1 VSKALKIVATGAA
14 IVASVAL
21 IATGVGAP
29 AGTAILGT
37 TLAAIASTAATV
49 AMVASI
55 AAQLT
60 AKKPK
65 SPNHTTERLHA
76 TFDLNAP
83 RKIVYGTTAMATDVR
98 YATFAGANQEYY
110 HQILA
115 VASHKVEGIDEI
127 WFDTELAWSATG
139 GVTAAYAG
147 YLTVDPKLEGSSG
160 NTVAIDG
167 NWNSSSRLTGCA
179 YIYLRYKLTGNSK
192 KAESPFGS
200 QIPSRVTVRGKGAF
214 VPDIRAGGVS
224 ASDQSTW
231 VGGAS
236 ARNPALQLLFYL
248 RGWRINGKLAVGRGI
263 PANRID
269 LNSFITAA
277 NMCDE
282 TVALAAGGTEPRYRA
297 DGVFSEGD
305 GPSTVLANLTA
316 AMNAELRDSGGKI
329 TLHVLHNDLA
339 VPKMAL
345 GLDDIVGGEL
355 WKQTPEISETFN
367 VVRGRFVD
375 PSNVSLYQPI
385 DYPEVSLASV
395 DGIERTD
402 SFDLLTV
409 QSASQAQRLA
419 KQRLQ
424 RNQYQGTYAATFRFR
439 AVQAN
444 LGDVIT
450 LSHGGL
456 GWENKLFRVVAQ
468 TISQDGSVPM
478 VLREEHA
485 SIYAWDADE
494 SPAVTPGT
502 PTTYDPTKAPWI
514 QALYD
519 VSSLN
524 QMLADDT
531 FISTHWNVP
540 LPAARI
546 EWAGS
551 RNGYAAT
558 VPFVASTDFRIFA
571 AGALT
576 MMPRVTQGRALYL
589 RVTADP
595 SGFSSVQVVDDDGAF
610 IIDTDGA
617 FVVDATS
624 ADFNL
629 VVALDWLDAAGN
641 YISREVLATL
651 TAAGGKQTIIRSAMP
666 PVTAVYARPSFG
678 YTSQTGKSGGWV
690 VYEPWLNEHEP
701 AADIT
706 SGITGIAE
714 ITVEADHTGSIIA
727 GQLPR
732 NDAFKLMRG
741 GQDVTTQAAWVR
753 EIVSGTYTGT
763 VGAATGVLNST
774 ALGSKEAVVRLTA
787 TLPASAPRTFDVKL
801 RRNDAP
807 PPASGG
813 SGGGTGGTAASTST
827 FSTVSSTSMAAI
839 SGELTVTVG
848 SAGQVS
854 LSAPLTTTTSPDDPA
869 ESIMQAGIWQWWN
882 GSAWVDQGTE
892 TTGDPVQVIFVDGPN
907 YYNVIN
913 GSLNVSA
920 TKTGLTAATSQKF
933 RLRARNTAG
942 TRTIWFSGTASAQ
955 G

>member
-1 VSKALKIVATGAA
+1 MSRALKKVATVAGV
-14 IVASVAL
+14 IASVAL
-21 IATGVGAP
+21 IASGVGAP
-29 AGTAILGT
+29 IGAA
-37 TLAAIASTAATV
+37 TLATIISVSTAV
-49 AMVASI
+49 AMAASI
-55 AAQLT
+55 GSQLT

-76 TFDLNAP
+76 SFDINAP
-83 RKIVYGTTAMATDVR
+83 RKIIWGVTAMATDVR
-98 YATFAGANQEYY
+98 YQVFSGTNQEYY

-160 NTVAIDG
+160 NTVSIDG
-167 NWNSSSRLTGCA
+167 NWGSTARLTGCA

-200 QIPSRVTVRGKGAF
+200 QIPSRVTVRGRGAF
-214 VPDIRAGGVS
+214 VPDIRVGGVS

-305 GPSTVLANLTA
+305 DPSTVLANLTA
-316 AMNAELRDSGGKI
+316 SMNAELRDSGGKI

-385 DYPEVSLASV
+385 DFPEVSIASV

-444 LGDVIT
+444 LGDVVS

-456 GWENKLFRVVAQ
+456 GWANKLFRVVAQ

-494 SPAVTPGT
+494 SPAVQPGT

-514 QALYD
+514 QALLD
-519 VSSLN
+519 IASLN
-524 QMLADDT
+524 QMLVDDT
-531 FISTHWNVP
+531 FDALFWNVP
-540 LPAARI
+540 LPATRVA
-546 EWAGS
+546 WAGS
-551 RNGYAAT
+551 RSGWAVAI
-558 VPFVASTDFRIFA
+558 PFVASTDLRVFNS
-571 AGALT
+571 GALT
-576 MMPRVTQGRALYL
+576 IMPRVTQGKEIFLRA
-589 RVTADP
+589 TAEP
-595 SGFSSVQVVDDDGAF
+595 NMESTLEPLAYGGEPLAYGSEPLFYGVVGGA
-610 IIDTDGA
+610 
-617 FVVDATS
+617 
-624 ADFNL
+624 ADF
-629 VVALDWLDAAGN
+629 ALQLALEWLDANGN
-641 YISREVLATL
+641 YISRTVLATL
-651 TAAGGKQTIIRSAMP
+651 NPAGGKQTFIGNALPPAGAAFARFSA
-666 PVTAVYARPSFG
+666 G
-678 YTSQTGKSGGWV
+678 YPSQTGKSGGWT

-714 ITVEADHTGSIIA
+714 IIIEAAHTGTISA

-741 GQDVTTQAAWVR
+741 GQDVTTQAAWSR
-753 EIVSGTYTGT
+753 TIVAGTYTGT
-763 VGAATGVLNST
+763 VGAASGVLNTT

-787 TLPASAPRTFDVKL
+787 TLPAAAPRTFDVKF

-839 SGELTVTVG
+839 SGELSVTVG

-854 LSAPLTTTTSPDDPA
+854 LSAPLTTTTSPDAPD
-869 ESIMQAGIWQWWN
+869 ESVTQAGIWQWWN
-882 GSAWVDQGTE
+882 GSVWEDIGTE
-892 TTGDPVQVIFVDGPN
+892 TTGNPVHVIFVDGPN

-933 RLRARNTAG
+933 RLRARNTTG
-942 TRTIWFSGTASAQ
+942 TRMIWFSGTASAQ